1 MHYFDRCG
9 NIQKL
14 SGEFTSD
21 RGFPGVAKFGIAL
34 EWGSR
39 GPEFESQHSDQL
51 VAATIACDEF
61 FHFIVKL
68 IVRSFCR
75 SPLSQK
81 VTLGS
86 PARLQAP
93 SQRLAV
99 AANFLRDNALRAAFF
114 RHRKN
119 IDFDRPYANNDNP
132 NYIIQVGNVFGFIIS
147 IENIF

>member
-1 MHYFDRCG
+1 MTGVVIYKSCPVSSLRTAAFRVWRSLVSRLNG
-9 NIQKL
+9 VQEAL
-14 SGEFTSD
+14 SSNLSTRTS
-21 RGFPGVAKFGIAL
+21 
-34 EWGSR
+34 S
-39 GPEFESQHSDQL
+39 SQ
-51 VAATIACDEF
+51 ATIACDEF

-99 AANFLRDNALRAAFF
+99 AANFLRGNALRATFF

>member
-1 MHYFDRCG
+1 MLRRLFM
-9 NIQKL
+9 
-14 SGEFTSD
+14 
-21 RGFPGVAKFGIAL
+21 PVAKKTSSA
-34 EWGSR
+34 
-39 GPEFESQHSDQL
+39 
-51 VAATIACDEF
+51 
-61 FHFIVKL
+61 
-68 IVRSFCR
+68 RSLAPPF
-75 SPLSQK
+75 PQK
-81 VTLGS
+81 GTLGS